1 MDLATV
7 LTSDVLAAVVSGL
20 VALRN
25 SERKI
30 VIENITQER
39 TKWRDK
45 IREKNLQAQE
55 AFQSKEY
62 RKIKTIGSEL
72 RLLLNPVDPLDQ
84 DILREINLLCSEGAK
99 DADIERFSIKL
110 CLLLKHDWER
120 AKQEANASVFC
131 NREKANRVTYEQYLE
146 QTANKENLADAV
158 PRG

>member
-7 LTSDVLAAVVSGL
+7 LTSGVLAAVVSGL

-99 DADIERFSIKL
+99 DADI
-110 CLLLKHDWER
+110 
-120 AKQEANASVFC
+120 
-131 NREKANRVTYEQYLE
+131 
-146 QTANKENLADAV
+146 
-158 PRG
+158 